1 MQTITLV
8 SALVAWLA
16 FPISHALPT
25 IQENSLFAIGDSVKT
40 SHPEA
45 YNAFLTAPLITFDGT
60 VSRRQEVPDDSTP
73 DPNRPIVTPPYIFV
87 LQCDIAGFRGNCL
100 SFGAAPGKCVNYSSF
115 NSSQAFID
123 EYENK
128 TSSLSTNTG
137 GNCQFY
143 KFVDCNNKGDDRG
156 VTLFYNYNLAE
167 VTDDYG
173 GDYDNQ
179 ISSWRC

>member
-1 MQTITLV
+1 MQTNTLV
-8 SALVAWLA
+8 SALVASLA
-16 FPISHALPT
+16 IPISHALPT

-100 SFGAAPGKCVNYSSF
+100 SFGAAPGKCGK
-115 NSSQAFID
+115 QL
-123 EYENK
+123 E
-128 TSSLSTNTG
+128 
-137 GNCQFY
+137 
-143 KFVDCNNKGDDRG
+143 
-156 VTLFYNYNLAE
+156 
-167 VTDDYG
+167 
-173 GDYDNQ
+173 
-179 ISSWRC
+179 